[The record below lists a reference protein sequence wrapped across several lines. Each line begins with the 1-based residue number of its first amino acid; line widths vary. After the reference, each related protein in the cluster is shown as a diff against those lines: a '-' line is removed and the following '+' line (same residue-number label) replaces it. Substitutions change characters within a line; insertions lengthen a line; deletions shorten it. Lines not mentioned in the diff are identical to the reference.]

1 MSNCCDCFDPT
12 FEEGTE
18 FGFDMW
24 QSLAGPH
31 YTPHISDDNVLSWTN
46 NGGLTNPAPVQLS
59 TGGGS
64 GDGAPG
70 KSAYEI
76 ALEQGFKGTEKEWLA
91 SLVGPQGPKGDTG
104 DTGPQGPKGDT
115 GDTGPQGP
123 KGDTGDTGP
132 QGPAGPQGEAGTGLK
147 ILGTVDSVLD
157 LPQTANQSDFYNVG
171 LFPPYTIYMY
181 DNGEWKEQGQLEGAQ
196 GPAGPQ
202 GPKGDTG
209 DTGPQGPKGDTGD
222 TGPQGP
228 KGDTGDTGPQ
238 GPKGDTGDTGPQGP
252 KGDTGDTGPQGPKG
266 DTGDTGPAGY
276 TPVRGTDYWTS
287 ADIATIKSYVD
298 EAILNGAW

>member
-1 MSNCCDCFDPT
+1 MSDCCDCFDPT

-24 QSLAGPH
+24 QGLAGPH

-59 TGGGS
+59 TGSGS

-76 ALEQGFKGTEKEWLA
+76 ALEQGFKGTEQEWLA
-91 SLVGPQGPKGDTG
+91 SLIGPQGPKGDTG
-104 DTGPQGPKGDT
+104 DTGPR
-115 GDTGPQGP
+115 
-123 KGDTGDTGP
+123 
-132 QGPAGPQGEAGTGLK
+132 GPAGPQGEAGTGLK

-181 DNGEWKEQGQLEGAQ
+181 DNGEWKEQGQLEG
-196 GPAGPQ
+196 PQ
-202 GPKGDTG
+202 GPKGDPG
-209 DTGPQGPKGDTGD
+209 ETGPQGPKGDTGEAGSQGPKGD
-222 TGPQGP
+222 TGETGPQGP
-228 KGDTGDTGPQ
+228 KGDTGETGSQGPKGDTGETGPQ
-238 GPKGDTGDTGPQGP
+238 GPKGDTGETGPQGP
-252 KGDTGDTGPQGPKG
+252 KGDTGE
-266 DTGDTGPAGY
+266 TGPAGY

-298 EAILNGAW
+298 DAILNGAW

>member
-1 MSNCCDCFDPT
+1 MSDCCDCFDPT

-24 QSLAGPH
+24 QGLVGPH

-46 NGGLTNPAPVQLS
+46 NGGLTNPFPVQLS
-59 TGGGS
+59 TGSGS
-64 GDGAPG
+64 GNGAPG

-91 SLVGPQGPKGDTG
+91 SLVGPQGPEGKT
-104 DTGPQGPKGDT
+104 
-115 GDTGPQGP
+115 
-123 KGDTGDTGP
+123 
-132 QGPAGPQGEAGTGLK
+132 
-147 ILGTVDSVLD
+147 
-157 LPQTANQSDFYNVG
+157 
-171 LFPPYTIYMY
+171 
-181 DNGEWKEQGQLEGAQ
+181 GAQ

-222 TGPQGP
+222 TGL
-228 KGDTGDTGPQ
+228 
-238 GPKGDTGDTGPQGP
+238 
-252 KGDTGDTGPQGPKG
+252 QGPKG

>member
-1 MSNCCDCFDPT
+1 MSDCCDCFDPT
-12 FEEGTE
+12 FEEGTD

-24 QSLAGPH
+24 QGLAGPH

-46 NGGLTNPAPVQLS
+46 NGGLTNPSPVQLS

-64 GDGAPG
+64 GNGAPG

-91 SLVGPQGPKGDTG
+91 SLVGPQGPEGKAGAQGPAGETGPQGPKGDTG
-104 DTGPQGPKGDT
+104 EPGPEGPQGPAGETGPQGPKGDT

-123 KGDTGDTGP
+123 KGDTG
-132 QGPAGPQGEAGTGLK
+132 E
-147 ILGTVDSVLD
+147 
-157 LPQTANQSDFYNVG
+157 
-171 LFPPYTIYMY
+171 
-181 DNGEWKEQGQLEGAQ
+181 
-196 GPAGPQ
+196 
-202 GPKGDTG
+202 
-209 DTGPQGPKGDTGD
+209 
-222 TGPQGP
+222 
-228 KGDTGDTGPQ
+228 
-238 GPKGDTGDTGPQGP
+238 
-252 KGDTGDTGPQGPKG
+252 TGPQGPKG

>member
-1 MSNCCDCFDPT
+1 MSDCCDCFDPT

-24 QSLAGPH
+24 QGLAGPH

-59 TGGGS
+59 TGSGS

-76 ALEQGFKGTEKEWLA
+76 ALEQGFKGTEQEWLA
-91 SLVGPQGPKGDTG
+91 SLIGPQGPKGDKG
-104 DTGPQGPKGDT
+104 DTGPR
-115 GDTGPQGP
+115 
-123 KGDTGDTGP
+123 
-132 QGPAGPQGEAGTGLK
+132 GPAGPQGEAGTGLK

-181 DNGEWKEQGQLEGAQ
+181 DNGEWKEQGQLEG
-196 GPAGPQ
+196 PQ

-209 DTGPQGPKGDTGD
+209 ETGPQGPKGDTGETGSQGPKGD
-222 TGPQGP
+222 TGETGPQGP
-228 KGDTGDTGPQ
+228 KGDTGETGPQ
-238 GPKGDTGDTGPQGP
+238 GPKGDTGE
-252 KGDTGDTGPQGPKG
+252 
-266 DTGDTGPAGY
+266 TGPAGY

-287 ADIATIKSYVD
+287 TDIATIKSYVND
-298 EAILNGAW
+298 AILNGAW

>member
-1 MSNCCDCFDPT
+1 MSDCCDCFDPT
-12 FEEGTE
+12 FEEGTD

-24 QSLAGPH
+24 QGLAGPH

-46 NGGLTNPAPVQLS
+46 NGGLTNPSPVQLS

-64 GDGAPG
+64 GNGAPG

-91 SLVGPQGPKGDTG
+91 SLVGPQGPEGKAGAQGPAG
-104 DTGPQGPKGDT
+104 DTGPQGPK
-115 GDTGPQGP
+115 
-123 KGDTGDTGP
+123 
-132 QGPAGPQGEAGTGLK
+132 GEAGTGLK

-209 DTGPQGPKGDTGD
+209 DTGP
-222 TGPQGP
+222 
-228 KGDTGDTGPQ
+228 
-238 GPKGDTGDTGPQGP
+238 
-252 KGDTGDTGPQGPKG
+252 
-266 DTGDTGPAGY
+266 AGY

>member
-1 MSNCCDCFDPT
+1 MSDCCDCFDPT

-24 QSLAGPH
+24 QGLAGPH

-59 TGGGS
+59 T
-64 GDGAPG
+64 
-70 KSAYEI
+70 
-76 ALEQGFKGTEKEWLA
+76 
-91 SLVGPQGPKGDTG
+91 
-104 DTGPQGPKGDT
+104 
-115 GDTGPQGP
+115 
-123 KGDTGDTGP
+123 
-132 QGPAGPQGEAGTGLK
+132 GTGLK

-181 DNGEWKEQGQLEGAQ
+181 DNGAWKEQGQLE
-196 GPAGPQ
+196 GPQ

-209 DTGPQGPKGDTGD
+209 ETGPQGPKGDTGE

-228 KGDTGDTGPQ
+228 KGDTGETGSQGPKGDTGETGPQ
-238 GPKGDTGDTGPQGP
+238 GPKGDTGE
-252 KGDTGDTGPQGPKG
+252 
-266 DTGDTGPAGY
+266 TGPAGY

-298 EAILNGAW
+298 DAILNGAW